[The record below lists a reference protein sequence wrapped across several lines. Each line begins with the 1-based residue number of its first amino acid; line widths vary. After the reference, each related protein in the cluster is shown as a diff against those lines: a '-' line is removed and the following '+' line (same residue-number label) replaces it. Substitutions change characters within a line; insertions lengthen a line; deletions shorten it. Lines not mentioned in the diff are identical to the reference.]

1 MIQIQVNHP
10 KAKRKPERQLIEA
23 AITKAVQ
30 TVLAAGTP
38 SPEVN
43 LTVVI
48 TDDKAIQELNRQ
60 FMGFDEPTDV
70 LSFPSGE
77 SDPETGITYLGD
89 IIISFPRAEAQ
100 AAQGGHL
107 VLAEIQLL
115 TIHGTLH
122 LLGYDHLDEGQKAAM
137 WALQNGALKI
147 LNNPV
152 RVP

>member
-30 TVLAAGTP
+30 TVLAAQ
-38 SPEVN
+38 SPAPEGN

-48 TDDKAIQELNRQ
+48 TDDQAIQELNRQ

-77 SDPETGITYLGD
+77 ADPETGATYLGD
-89 IIISFPRAEAQ
+89 IVISFPRAEAQ

-115 TIHGTLH
+115 SIHGTLH
-122 LLGYDHLDEGQKAAM
+122 LLGFDHVDEAQKTTM
-137 WALQNGALKI
+137 WALQNSALHT

-152 RVP
+152 NVP

>member
-1 MIQIQVNHP
+1 MIQIQIDHR

-23 AITKAVQ
+23 AITKAAQ
-30 TVLAAGTP
+30 TVLAARP
-38 SPEVN
+38 AAPEGN

-48 TDDKAIQELNRQ
+48 TDDPAIQELNRQ

-70 LSFPSGE
+70 LSFPSDE
-77 SDPETGITYLGD
+77 SDPETGETYLGD
-89 IIISFPRAEAQ
+89 IVISYPRAEAQ

-107 VLAEIQLL
+107 VLAEVQLL

-122 LLGYDHLDEGQKAAM
+122 LLGYDHVDEEQKTAM
-137 WALQNGALKI
+137 WAMQNHALKS

-152 RVP
+152 SVP

>member
-1 MIQIQVNHP
+1 MIQIQVNYP

-30 TVLAAGTP
+30 TVLAAVTP

-48 TDDKAIQELNRQ
+48 TDDPAIQELNHQ

-77 SDPETGITYLGD
+77 ADPETGETYLGD

-107 VLAEIQLL
+107 VLAELQLL

-122 LLGYDHLDEGQKAAM
+122 LLGYDHLDQEQKSAM
-137 WALQNGALKI
+137 WALQNSALKT

-152 RVP
+152 SVP